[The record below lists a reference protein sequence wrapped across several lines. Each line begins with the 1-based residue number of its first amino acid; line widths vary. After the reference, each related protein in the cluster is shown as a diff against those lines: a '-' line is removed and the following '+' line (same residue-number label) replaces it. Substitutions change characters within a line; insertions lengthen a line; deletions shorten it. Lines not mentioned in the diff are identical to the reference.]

1 MGRQKTSR
9 IESKVSLGELISFE
23 DASEEWRFQKFS
35 KEIREVIP
43 MIPSMVRQAVNE
55 QMEALTPQQ
64 REAIRR
70 SLEAERV

>member
-23 DASEEWRFQKFS
+23 DASEEWRFQKLS
-35 KEIREVIP
+35 KEIREIFP

>member
-43 MIPSMVRQAVNE
+43 MIPSMVRLAVNE